1 MEQGSEHRREGE
13 RRRLWDRRSPVGRRA
28 GGERRTRE
36 RRSLASQVAADRRA
50 RAERRAV
57 DRRRTPERRVVVS
70 RRHGRRRR
78 DTPTPYTSSELA
90 ELRAR
95 FAAPGAVSCPAC
107 EGSFTL
113 GPGRRRGTEIARRVL
128 CLGCG
133 RAAVVPHSWAARLLL
148 VTRNGELRGLLRE
161 MLAGVG
167 HEVVEADDAGVALAA
182 YQTVPAD
189 VVILDILAPG
199 RMAAPDFLRYLR
211 RTFPDARVV
220 ALAGRPTYTGVD
232 PLAVVQGLGAVRA
245 VRSPISRDA
254 LIKAVEEARS

>member
-1 MEQGSEHRREGE
+1 M
-13 RRRLWDRRSPVGRRA
+13 
-28 GGERRTRE
+28 
-36 RRSLASQVAADRRA
+36 LAA
-50 RAERRAV
+50 
-57 DRRRTPERRVVVS
+57 

-78 DTPTPYTSSELA
+78 DTPTPYTSSEF
-90 ELRAR
+90 EQLRAR
-95 FAAPGAVSCPAC
+95 FAVPGPVSCPAC

-113 GPGRRRGTEIARRVL
+113 GPGRRRGAAVVRRVL

-133 RAAVVPHSWAARLLL
+133 RAAVVPHSWAARLLV
-148 VTRNGELRGLLRE
+148 VTRNAELRSLLHE
-161 MLAGVG
+161 MLAAVG

-199 RMAAPDFLRYLR
+199 RRAAPDFLRHLR

-220 ALAGRPTYTGVD
+220 ALAGRPTYGGVD

-245 VRSPISRDA
+245 VRAPISRDA
-254 LIKAVEEARS
+254 LLKAVEEARP